1 MKQKNFI
8 FLEYG
13 TTGIPSAKPKVE
25 MLSNVITVEF
35 LCPDDPRQPRGIKR
49 KLLKDMEVQKM
60 IGLAQRL
67 FKTGGKIP
75 ALSFIP
81 QNVSL
86 TIQRVFNII
95 INITHVFY
103 FVIL

>member
-1 MKQKNFI
+1 M
-8 FLEYG
+8 
-13 TTGIPSAKPKVE
+13 V
-25 MLSNVITVEF
+25 SNVITVEF
-35 LCPDDPRQPRGIKR
+35 VCPDDPRQPRGIKR

-81 QNVSL
+81 RNLSNDEISL
-86 TIQRVFNII
+86 DKPLQELSYYSIQDGDQVLVRW
-95 INITHVFY
+95 
-103 FVIL
+103 